1 MSPLIPRPADLTEIE
16 ALYRV
21 FPAVAILG
29 PRQTGKSTLAR
40 LIAESYDEVLFLDL
54 EDPQDL
60 AALDAPKTVL
70 GGRTGLVVI
79 DEVQRRPE
87 LFPVLRTLIDAS
99 PEVRWLILGSASPVL
114 LRQASESLAGRI
126 GFHELMGFRLSD
138 VGSEHWRELWVRGG
152 FPRAYLAPDD
162 DGAHLWLSGFL
173 RTFLERDIPQL
184 GISIPGPAVRRLW
197 TMLAHRSG
205 GTANLAGISR
215 DLGVSQPTV
224 ARWVDTLVDTLMV
237 LSLPPWFEN
246 VGKRLVRSPKL
257 YVRDSGLLHAL
268 LGLRSEAEIISH
280 PILGASW
287 EGFALDQTVR
297 AIRPV
302 SREIFF
308 WRTHAGAEVDLLWH
322 VGGRRYAVEFKFSDA
337 PGITRS
343 MKSVQE
349 DLKPDHL
356 WVVYPGDRRYGLS
369 ESVSALPLAE
379 VDAIGLV

>member
-1 MSPLIPRPADLTEIE
+1 MTSLIPRPADLREIE

-60 AALDAPKTVL
+60 AALDAPKAVL

-87 LFPVLRTLIDAS
+87 LFPVPPNAHRCIAGGAVADSRERNTGTS
-99 PEVRWLILGSASPVL
+99 PA
-114 LRQASESLAGRI
+114 
-126 GFHELMGFRLSD
+126 GFRVSCRSNRISRAHG
-138 VGSEHWRELWVRGG
+138 VSTQRRRVRALARALGAGG
-152 FPRAYLAPDD
+152 FPRAYLASDD

-184 GISIPGPAVRRLW
+184 GISIPAPAVRRLW

-205 GTANLAGISR
+205 GTANLAAISR

-224 ARWVDTLVDTLMV
+224 TRWVDTLVDTLMV

-268 LGLRSEAEIISH
+268 LGLRNEEEIISH

-356 WVVYPGDRRYGLS
+356 WVVYPGDRRYSLS
-369 ESVSALPLAE
+369 ENVSALPPRRS
-379 VDAIGLV
+379 